1 MGRSTPRCRTD
12 PEQLQRGGRIRPR
25 HVVRDLREVASAG
38 MPASATRISSMEI
51 AADGTRS
58 SPSVR
63 IHAAGQDRRP
73 GGGADDR
80 DGAGV
85 RHGGGDR
92 AEADP
97 FGDVQTLDE
106 LDDRVRQLTPAVVG
120 LRPAEQQQV
129 AAFDRRVPDGQLGP
143 GQLGQPAV
151 ADLQRRPPG
160 AVVEQRVGIEL
171 GHDRAAVTE
180 RLDRRRRG
188 LAGVHPRI
196 ERDDDRRGDD
206 LDRFDQPIQRHG
218 KSIRLRAGAARRRR
232 PGYDP
237 PMVSIETS
245 DALGAVAATWGVLM
259 AVSPLLQIRRMLERR
274 SSADVSIAYLSV
286 LQIGFGLWIAYG
298 IALGSVP
305 LIVPNCVAMMVG
317 FVTIA
322 IAWAYRNGRPAVTG
336 A

>member
-1 MGRSTPRCRTD
+1 MRHCGR
-12 PEQLQRGGRIRPR
+12 
-25 HVVRDLREVASAG
+25 
-38 MPASATRISSMEI
+38 
-51 AADGTRS
+51 
-58 SPSVR
+58 
-63 IHAAGQDRRP
+63 
-73 GGGADDR
+73 
-80 DGAGV
+80 
-85 RHGGGDR
+85 DR

-97 FGDVQTLDE
+97 LDHVQALHE
-106 LDDRVRQLTPAVVG
+106 LDDRVRQLAPAVVG
-120 LRPAEQQQV
+120 LRATEQQQV
-129 AAFDRRVPDGQLGP
+129 AAFDRRVTDGQLGP

-151 ADLQRRPPG
+151 PDLQRRPPG
-160 AVVEQRVGIEL
+160 AVVEQRIGIEL
-171 GHDRAAVTE
+171 GDDPAAVTE
-180 RLDRRRRG
+180 LLDRRRRG

-206 LDRFDQPIQRHG
+206 LDGFDQPVQRHRA
-218 KSIRLRAGAARRRR
+218 SIRVGAGAARRRR
-232 PGYDP
+232 RGYDP
-237 PMVSIETS
+237 PMLDSIETI

-305 LIVPNCVAMMVG
+305 LIVPNSVALMVG

-322 IAWAYRNGRPAVTG
+322 IAWAYRNGRAAVTE